1 MISKFLVCT
10 SVHNIFLRKEIYQN
24 SESIDSIGFNGGS
37 GWTRTTDLTLISSAT
52 YLRNT
57 IKSMLSEVWYAR
69 GYAQI
74 LLFLELV
81 LDNFVHT

>member
-1 MISKFLVCT
+1 MFLKQKT
-10 SVHNIFLRKEIYQN
+10 YQH

-74 LLFLELV
+74 LLFSRVSFRQLCAYLK
-81 LDNFVHT
+81 LKF